1 MTGWDMGMTGT
12 WGMGLGM
19 LLWAALLI
27 ALIAVAVVLVVRAVR
42 RPSGTSPNATSIPG
56 RSPAEDETR
65 MRYARGELD
74 SEEFQRRL
82 QDLRES

>member
-1 MTGWDMGMTGT
+1 MGGDMGMM
-12 WGMGLGM
+12 GMGLGM

-42 RPSGTSPNATSIPG
+42 RPSDGSREGTRGQGSLS
-56 RSPAEDETR
+56 AEDEVR

-74 SEEFQRRL
+74 SEEFRRRL